1 MFFAALKIQQMKNSN
16 QTLLVIDPEQLANI
30 VNESIRNFFDNNPQ
44 GQPQNDLLTITEAAK
59 FLNCSIPTIYAKT
72 SKRAIPFHKQGKR
85 VYFSRRELEQ
95 WVKEG

>member
-1 MFFAALKIQQMKNSN
+1 MQNEKTM
-16 QTLLVIDPEQLANI
+16 LLVDPDQLAHI
-30 VNESIRNFFDNNPQ
+30 VNDSIRSYFENNPQ
-44 GQPQNDLLTITEAAK
+44 SHEQKNDLITITEAAK

>member
-1 MFFAALKIQQMKNSN
+1 MTSAQK
-16 QTLLVIDPEQLANI
+16 TLLVVDPDQLTSI
-30 VNESIRNFFDNNPQ
+30 VNESIRNFFDNNFHS
-44 GQPQNDLLTITEAAK
+44 QPQNDLITITEAAK